1 MIRTAPRAGLAGL
14 AGLAAS
20 LLVACAGGKL
30 PPTVGTYCAG
40 CQGTNQ
46 IILRPT
52 GDALLTRLQL
62 LFTNCPDRP
71 TTMPLGF
78 QGFVFEADAVAGAP
92 AGADEFTA
100 GELQIDTCG
109 MDRFAGAFWL
119 QRADGS
125 RIDGRI
131 DGALN
136 VDVDPAAGQP

>member
-1 MIRTAPRAGLAGL
+1 MADDDFLILMAVI
-14 AGLAAS
+14 LAA
-20 LLVACAGGKL
+20 
-30 PPTVGTYCAG
+30 
-40 CQGTNQ
+40 
-46 IILRPT
+46 
-52 GDALLTRLQL
+52 
-62 LFTNCPDRP
+62 
-71 TTMPLGF
+71 
-78 QGFVFEADAVAGAP
+78 

-136 VDVDPAAGQP
+136 VDVDPAVGQP